1 MLNLTLVQTYRG
13 PFRSSLIRR
22 VYAVHLKILGVSEYS
37 VTNAYG
43 YQIGALAL
51 AAAAVR

>member
-1 MLNLTLVQTYRG
+1 MMNLTLIQNYRG
-13 PFRSSLIRR
+13 PFGSSLISR
-22 VYAVHLKILGVSEYS
+22 VYAVHLQTLGVSKYS